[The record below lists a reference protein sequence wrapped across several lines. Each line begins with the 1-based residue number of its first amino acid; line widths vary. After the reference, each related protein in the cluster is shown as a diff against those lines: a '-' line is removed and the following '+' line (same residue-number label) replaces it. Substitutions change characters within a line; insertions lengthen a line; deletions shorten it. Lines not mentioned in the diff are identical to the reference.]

1 MTGTRP
7 ERPLLATLVCIW
19 EVFIVVLAIVT
30 HYTVNHLH
38 NSRPPGQSFPPIHP
52 VGPLQ
57 TAASWLTYTL
67 AVAAAVTLW
76 RMHRSAFVFLAGRF
90 CISLV
95 SFIVGALRIPSF
107 LATTHPHQHVIN
119 LSAIVWVVSAIA
131 IVGLVL
137 SASIAWYAYDI
148 TSPEALALPDPDAH
162 PYA

>member
-76 RMHRSAFVFLAGRF
+76 RMHRSAFV
-90 CISLV
+90 
-95 SFIVGALRIPSF
+95 
-107 LATTHPHQHVIN
+107 
-119 LSAIVWVVSAIA
+119 
-131 IVGLVL
+131 L